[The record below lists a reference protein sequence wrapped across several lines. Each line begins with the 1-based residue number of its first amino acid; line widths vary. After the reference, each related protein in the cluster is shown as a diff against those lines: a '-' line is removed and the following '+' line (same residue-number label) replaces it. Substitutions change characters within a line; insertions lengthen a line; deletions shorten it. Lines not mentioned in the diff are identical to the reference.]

1 MTSREGTFG
10 TFEAVCMIVIVMQT
24 KMFYTSTSLIIKY
37 EGTSSWYGTI
47 ISCLMS
53 LVFFSLF
60 YLLMKRFPGMDLTQI
75 FEAVLGKV
83 IGKILVLCFAAY
95 SLFLAASNLREFI
108 EMIKI
113 YNLPYTPPSI
123 LIFGYIAVCAIVAYT
138 GLESIARMAA
148 IFLVPVL
155 VGIFL
160 ILVLASPYY
169 SADYLKPYLGYGFMK
184 TLRTGVLRSSAYDEV
199 FILTIIINS
208 LHNLKSFK
216 RAGYF
221 SILITGAVFSV
232 NVICNLMAF
241 MYNVGS
247 ENISG
252 LFELSRAI
260 YFNRFVQRLESVFLF
275 TWVISS
281 LLAVSLIFY
290 ISMNLYSKAFNIPS
304 HRPMIFPFCFL
315 LFMVAL
321 IPKNISEVI
330 QRNIHFIR
338 QYSLF
343 FVYLV
348 PIIVLLMAVIFRKRG
363 GNDVKEG

>member
-1 MTSREGTFG
+1 MISREGTFG
-10 TFEAVCMIVIVMQT
+10 TFEAVCLTVIVMMT
-24 KMFYTSTSLIIKY
+24 KIFYTSISLTIKS
-37 EGTSSWYGTI
+37 EGTSGWYGTI
-47 ISCLMS
+47 ISCLLS
-53 LVFFSLF
+53 LVFFSLI
-60 YLLMKRFPGMDLTQI
+60 YLLMKRFPGMDITQI
-75 FEAVLGKV
+75 FETVLGKV
-83 IGKILVLCFAAY
+83 FGKILTLCFAAY
-95 SLFLAASNLREFI
+95 GLFSASANLREFI

-123 LIFGYIAVCAIVAYT
+123 LIFGFIAVCAIVAYT
-138 GLESIARMAA
+138 GLECLARMAS

-155 VGIFL
+155 IGILL

-169 SADYLKPYLGYGFMK
+169 NIDYLKPYLGYGFMQ
-184 TLRTGVLRSSAYDEV
+184 TLKTGVLRSSAYDEV
-199 FILTIIINS
+199 FILTIIITS

-216 RAGYF
+216 KAGYF
-221 SILITGAVFSV
+221 SILISGAIFSV
-232 NVICNLMAF
+232 TIVCNIMAF
-241 MYNVGS
+241 MYNAGS

-290 ISMNLYSKAFNIPS
+290 ISMNLYSKAFNIPN
-304 HRPMIFPFCFL
+304 HRPMIYPFCFL

-330 QRNIHFIR
+330 LSEIHFIR

-348 PIIVLLMAVIFRKRG
+348 PIIVLLIAVILRKRG
-363 GNDVKEG
+363 GADVKGG